1 MKFVLSDY
9 EKELFIKKITGQLK
23 DDSIYIDYVFVI
35 NSFSNDYEKVK
46 YLKYLKSDYECYLVI
61 VSFNNDDLK
70 IECLKYLEEEYYKA
84 LIAKTL
90 MDDYKKLELLENF
103 KEYYQQEIIESIKDI
118 NILKELYKH
127 VSYEMKKVIL
137 KIINDDVFK
146 QQELGNYLL
155 SVQLD
160 ILKTFKNQ
168 KLLVE
173 TLIKGRYQPYVVD
186 FLKII
191 TEEELIIKLFD
202 SCQYDMYCLKIINHI
217 TNEEMRRKLIKR
229 LRNNFYRI
237 ALESNYDDNK
247 QLLINSQD
255 VSEIEFNLDPEI
267 TFGLELEV
275 CNSEWNTILTL
286 KNILEDWK
294 IVWDVS
300 LKEGVEFVSPIL
312 KFCEKDLKTIKFLCR
327 ILKDNEFYI
336 NDSCGGHIHFGFDY
350 FKTIDEF
357 NVFLN
362 LYGNVEDIL
371 YLISNQCGSLIRG
384 RVLEYAKKLQPILE
398 DVNNLEINFDKCQEI
413 GEYVKLIT
421 NNVKT
426 KYYGLNLLNANS
438 LDKNTIEFRMPNGEF
453 NFDEL
458 ILNIRLFGKL
468 LEVSKK
474 INKLLNGVA
483 KTRYEIKLLEYYNK
497 MISRDMDDKLKLS
510 FLLNML
516 FEDREERDIYYR
528 RYVNNRML
536 NPCRKENK
544 KVFCL
549 KKKWK

>member
-1 MKFVLSDY
+1 MKIIVSD
-9 EKELFIKKITGQLK
+9 EERELFIKKITGQLK
-23 DDSIYIDYVFVI
+23 DDSIYIDDVLVI
-35 NSFSNDYEKVK
+35 NSFSDDEKVK
-46 YLKYLKSDYECYLVI
+46 YLNYLQSDSERYQVI
-61 VSFNNDDLK
+61 VEIKSDDLK
-70 IECLKYLEEEYYKA
+70 IEYLRYLKDIDYKVFVVMSLES
-84 LIAKTL
+84 
-90 MDDYKKLELLENF
+90 DYKKIQLLDSFDEYYHSWIVKSIQDNELL
-103 KEYYQQEIIESIKDI
+103 KEV
-118 NILKELYKH
+118 YKQ
-127 VSYEMKKVIL
+127 VSKQTQVVIL
-137 KIINDDVFK
+137 KIINDDLFK
-146 QQELGNYLL
+146 KKELGNYLL
-155 SVQLD
+155 NEQLE
-160 ILKTFKNQ
+160 ILKTFHDHE
-168 KLLVE
+168 LLVTILSE
-173 TLIKGRYQPYVVD
+173 ECYQSYIVE
-186 FLKII
+186 FLKKI
-191 TEEELIIKLFD
+191 TNQELIIKLFD
-202 SCQYDMYCLKIINHI
+202 NCQYDIYRLRIINSI
-217 TNEEMRRKLIKR
+217 KDEEMRKKLIKK
-229 LRNNFYRI
+229 LKNSFYQV
-237 ALESNYDDNK
+237 ALESNYEDNK
-247 QLLINSQD
+247 QVLINSQD
-255 VSEIEFNLDPEI
+255 VSEIEFNLDPKI

-286 KNILEDWK
+286 KHILKDWK

-312 KFCEKDLKTIKFLCR
+312 KFCENDLKTTKFLCK
-327 ILKDNEFYI
+327 ILKDNDFYI

-362 LYGNVEDIL
+362 LYCNVEDIL
-371 YLISNQCGSLIRG
+371 YLISNRCGSLIRG

-398 DVNNLEINFDKCQEI
+398 DVNNLGINFDKCQEI

-426 KYYGLNLLNANS
+426 KYYGLNLLNINS

-458 ILNIRLFGKL
+458 ILNIRLFGRL

-474 INKLLNGVA
+474 ISQLLNGVV
-483 KTRYEIKLLEYYNK
+483 KTKEEIKLLEYYKK

-516 FEDREERDIYYR
+516 FEKREERDVYYR

-536 NPCRKENK
+536 NPCLEEKK

-549 KKKWK
+549 NKKGE